1 MARLDFLSGD
11 FQQTADAE
19 EKVDH
24 MGNEKACKVSL
35 DSENRQQE
43 EKQSNIQGTG
53 EDVDGHGPFLLPK
66 ALGHGVGNG
75 VAVEH
80 GGQRGEPA
88 QKRPCLTVAV

>member
-1 MARLDFLSGD
+1 MGTDPKSPGSTQYGAQGMTRLDFLSGD

-24 MGNEKACKVSL
+24 MSNEKACKVSL

-53 EDVDGHGPFLLPK
+53 EMLMAMAHFCCP
-66 ALGHGVGNG
+66 
-75 VAVEH
+75 
-80 GGQRGEPA
+80 
-88 QKRPCLTVAV
+88 RPLVMASVMVSQ